1 MPGATLRRFAS
12 VFRTSFPNSAT
23 MKDETVH
30 EPAFQR
36 DRFRLAPVRCV
47 TPGDVWDDYGWC
59 PPTFVTVRTL
69 DSLGNAFAPPSMKN
83 PEDLWFVVKNRRLL
97 QTSTLAPLPIEL
109 GEVHTRTLTQ
119 RDEWVLAPYGIDDAT
134 DFLWEARIA
143 ADDVFELATKSVAG
157 LFWGLHDWCHFHN
170 HGPFI
175 ERAWTE
181 LQCDL
186 SALAWILHQSIGL
199 TKTQKDSLIEGTRE
213 RCQTRFHE
221 EGKPWPTEL
230 DTWFERPEGLYLA
243 Q

>member
-1 MPGATLRRFAS
+1 LFNFRF
-12 VFRTSFPNSAT
+12 TTETT
-23 MKDETVH
+23 MTNAFAH

-36 DRFRLAPVRCV
+36 KRIRLAPVRCI
-47 TPGDVWDDYGWC
+47 TPRDVWDDYGWC

-69 DSLGNAFAPPSMKN
+69 DSLGGAFAPPSMKN
-83 PEDLWFVVKNRRLL
+83 PEDLWFVVKNRPLL
-97 QTSTLAPLPIEL
+97 QASALAPLPLEV
-109 GEVHTRTLTQ
+109 GEVHTRMLTQ

-134 DFLWEARIA
+134 DFLWEARVA
-143 ADDVFELATKSVAG
+143 ADDVFELATKSMAG

-186 SALAWILHQSIGL
+186 SALAWILHQSLGL
-199 TKTQKDSLIEGTRE
+199 TDAQKDSLALGARE

-221 EGKPWPTEL
+221 EGKRWPTEL
-230 DTWFERPEGLYLA
+230 DTWFESPDRLYLER
-243 Q
+243 